1 MARRDLY
8 TLSATEIAAGVR
20 SLEFSPVGVT
30 EACLARIEHLDPKVH
45 AWVYVDR
52 LGALE
57 AARTLKAEARAGRFR
72 GPLHGVPV
80 ALKDIFD
87 AAGLVTASG
96 AGAFAHRR
104 PERDARSVALL
115 REAGAVILGKTVTT
129 PFAFADPSVTHNPW
143 NLEHTPGGSSSG
155 SAAAVAARM
164 APVALGSQTIGST
177 VRPAAYCGTVGL
189 KGTFGRINTEGVT
202 PLSGS
207 LDHVG
212 ILARTVE
219 DVALVFSILAEPRDS
234 ERRADTAPPAAPRFG
249 LLRGFG
255 DRYASPEVG
264 AHLDA
269 IASAF
274 SRAGARVV
282 DVELPE
288 SGARIHEV
296 GRLVLRVEAAAYH
309 HRWFSQHAAA
319 YSPKIREL
327 VESGQTVSAVD
338 YLLAHEHR
346 YQFRRDMHGVFRRCD
361 VLLLPAAPAPAPPL
375 SEGTTGD
382 PVFCAPWSFAGFPAI
397 SLPSGLS
404 RTGLPL
410 AIQLVA
416 PMVAEERLLD
426 AARWCEATLE
436 FTAEP
441 SL

>member
-20 SLEFSPVGVT
+20 SLEFSPLGVT
-30 EACLARIEHLDPKVH
+30 EASLAGIELLDPKVH

-57 AARTLKAEARAGRFR
+57 AARTLEAAARAGRFR

-96 AGAFAHRR
+96 AGSFAHRR
-104 PERDARSVALL
+104 PEHDARSVALL

-129 PFAFADPSVTHNPW
+129 PFAFADPSVSHNPW
-143 NLEHTPGGSSSG
+143 NLEPAPGGPSSG

-219 DVALVFSILAEPRDS
+219 DVALGFFILAEPRDS
-234 ERRADTAPPAAPRFG
+234 ERRADPAPPAAPRFG

-296 GRLVLRVEAAAYH
+296 GRLVLRVGAAAH
-309 HRWFSQHAAA
+309 PRRW
-319 YSPKIREL
+319 
-327 VESGQTVSAVD
+327 VS
-338 YLLAHEHR
+338 
-346 YQFRRDMHGVFRRCD
+346 
-361 VLLLPAAPAPAPPL
+361 
-375 SEGTTGD
+375 
-382 PVFCAPWSFAGFPAI
+382 
-397 SLPSGLS
+397 
-404 RTGLPL
+404 
-410 AIQLVA
+410 
-416 PMVAEERLLD
+416 
-426 AARWCEATLE
+426 
-436 FTAEP
+436 
-441 SL
+441 

>member
-1 MARRDLY
+1 MDEQIRRKIV
-8 TLSATEIAAGVR
+8 LSLILLTVY
-20 SLEFSPVGVT
+20 VGVSF
-30 EACLARIEHLDPKVH
+30 
-45 AWVYVDR
+45 WVPYSKLWVMKDLMQTQSR
-52 LGALE
+52 MFFAFPSTGRVRDYLGG
-57 AARTLKAEARAGRFR
+57 KAEELQLRLKPEDVRVQNINGEIIYIEMSWEA
-72 GPLHGVPV
+72 PV
-80 ALKDIFD
+80 DIFFYHTTLHFNPKIF
-87 AAGLVTASG
+87 GLV
-96 AGAFAHRR
+96 
-104 PERDARSVALL
+104 
-115 REAGAVILGKTVTT
+115 
-129 PFAFADPSVTHNPW
+129 
-143 NLEHTPGGSSSG
+143 
-155 SAAAVAARM
+155 
-164 APVALGSQTIGST
+164 
-177 VRPAAYCGTVGL
+177 
-189 KGTFGRINTEGVT
+189 
-202 PLSGS
+202 
-207 LDHVG
+207 
-212 ILARTVE
+212 
-219 DVALVFSILAEPRDS
+219 
-234 ERRADTAPPAAPRFG
+234 
-249 LLRGFG
+249 RGFASQ
-255 DRYASPEVG
+255 YASQEIT

-288 SGARIHEV
+288 SGTRIHEV

-309 HRWFSQHAAA
+309 RRWFSQHAAA

-404 RTGLPL
+404 RAGLPL

>member
-30 EACLARIEHLDPKVH
+30 EACLARIERLDPKVR
-45 AWVYVDR
+45 AWVHVDAG
-52 LGALE
+52 GALG
-57 AARTLKAEARAGRFR
+57 AARTLEAEARAGRFR

-87 AAGLVTASG
+87 AAGLVTTSG

-115 REAGAVILGKTVTT
+115 REAGAVVLGKTVTT

-212 ILARTVE
+212 IFARTVE
-219 DVALVFSILAEPRDS
+219 DVALVFSILAEPRDP
-234 ERRADTAPPAAPRFG
+234 ERRADAAPPAASRFG
-249 LLRGFG
+249 LLRGFASQ
-255 DRYASPEVG
+255 YASPEVS
-264 AHLDA
+264 AHLEA
-269 IASAF
+269 VASVF

-282 DVELPE
+282 DVELP
-288 SGARIHEV
+288 
-296 GRLVLRVEAAAYH
+296 
-309 HRWFSQHAAA
+309 
-319 YSPKIREL
+319 
-327 VESGQTVSAVD
+327 
-338 YLLAHEHR
+338 
-346 YQFRRDMHGVFRRCD
+346 
-361 VLLLPAAPAPAPPL
+361 
-375 SEGTTGD
+375 
-382 PVFCAPWSFAGFPAI
+382 
-397 SLPSGLS
+397 
-404 RTGLPL
+404 
-410 AIQLVA
+410 
-416 PMVAEERLLD
+416 
-426 AARWCEATLE
+426 
-436 FTAEP
+436 
-441 SL
+441 